1 MLLTLPAAAE
11 RLSLS
16 RRTIEREIAAGRL
29 AVVQIRGAVRIDEAD
44 LEAYIQQ
51 SRTTRAPSCPSE
63 NEAIDGMSAFKSA
76 ARESSEVLAR
86 LLRKR
91 TPLTMS
97 RACDK
102 T

>member
-1 MLLTLPAAAE
+1 MLLTIPAAAD
-11 RLSLS
+11 RASVS

-29 AVVQIRGAVRIDEAD
+29 PVIPIRGAVRIDERD

-51 SRTTRAPSCPSE
+51 SRTTRTPSCPSE
-63 NEAIDGMSAFKSA
+63 SAVIDGMSAFRSA
-76 ARESSEVLAR
+76 AKESREVLDR

-97 RACDK
+97 RVCDK